1 MWWNEITENKELP
14 LFKAFFTAGAIIFI
28 FGAAFILIDIIIN
41 SFTEGLRFLGI
52 NFVIA
57 GIITIIISYLIKYNK
72 VIGFLLSQLKNKIKK
87 QDRFSEWH
95 KP

>member
-1 MWWNEITENKELP
+1 
-14 LFKAFFTAGAIIFI
+14 
-28 FGAAFILIDIIIN
+28 
-41 SFTEGLRFLGI
+41 LGI

-95 KP
+95 KPYIYNKKNKLRDIKIFDLQNKINS

>member
-1 MWWNEITENKELP
+1 
-14 LFKAFFTAGAIIFI
+14 
-28 FGAAFILIDIIIN
+28 
-41 SFTEGLRFLGI
+41 LGI